1 MTADR
6 EEAGPWHIPVM
17 LQETLELLEATPGKV
32 IVDATL
38 GGGGHAAALLER
50 ILPGGRLIGLDRDE
64 EALTESK
71 RRLSSYKEAL
81 CMQKANFAELHKVLT
96 QCGAEA
102 VDGIL
107 FDLGVSSRQLDSP
120 NRGFAY
126 RRDDLLD
133 MRMDAEQ
140 KQTAGDLLN
149 ELSHGEL
156 VAIFRRYGEEKW
168 AGRIAS
174 YIVERRRKEK
184 ITRSGQ
190 LVEIIREAIPA
201 AARRRGGH
209 PAKRVFQALRIAV
222 NDELES
228 LQRGL
233 QQGIGVLRP
242 GGRIVVIAYHSLE
255 DRLVKEIFRRSCSGC
270 ICPPRLPRCCCG
282 RINGLR
288 LLTRKPLFPSEAET
302 ALNPRAKSAR
312 LRGAEK
318 LPVLNPEAGSNQ

>member
-1 MTADR
+1 MTMDR
-6 EEAGPWHIPVM
+6 QKESPWHIPVM
-17 LQETLELLEATPGKV
+17 LQETLELLNAAPGKV

-50 ILPGGRLIGLDRDE
+50 ILPGGRLIGLDRDG
-64 EALTESK
+64 EALTEAR
-71 RRLSSYKEAL
+71 RRLSPYEEGL
-81 CMQKANFAELHKVLT
+81 CLRKANFGELQMVLA
-96 QCGAEA
+96 QCDTKE

-107 FDLGVSSRQLDSP
+107 FDLGVSSHQLDSP
-120 NRGFAY
+120 DRGFAY
-126 RRDDLLD
+126 RRDDFLD
-133 MRMDAEQ
+133 MRMDKEQ
-140 KQTAGDLLN
+140 KLTAGDLLN
-149 ELSHGEL
+149 ELGHGEL
-156 VAIFRRYGEEKW
+156 ASIFRRYGEEKW

-174 YIVERRRKEK
+174 RIVERRRKEK

-222 NDELES
+222 NEELEI

-233 QQGIGVLRP
+233 QQGIEALRP

-255 DRLVKEIFRRSCSGC
+255 DRVVKEIFRRSCSGC
-270 ICPPRLPRCCCG
+270 NCPPGLPRCCCG
-282 RINGLR
+282 RFNELR
-288 LLTRKPLFPSEAET
+288 LLTRKPLFPSETET
-302 ALNPRAKSAR
+302 GLNPRAKSAR

-318 LPVLNPEAGSNQ
+318 LPALNP